1 MTTRTAISDNWHLK
15 HVGGVTP
22 LELPDAIEANVPG
35 CVHTDLM
42 ASGLIPDPFLDDN
55 ERLLAWIG
63 LCDWEYQTEFEVES
77 DSHTHRFLVFE
88 GLDTVATIVLDG
100 EVIGEARNMHRTYR
114 FDVTDRLNP
123 GRHTLQIAFHS
134 PIKYADRMS
143 LELGYR
149 PHVNHHPYNAIR
161 KMAANMG
168 WDWGIDTSTSG
179 IWKPV
184 FIESFTHRIDQ
195 VRPVTRIVADT
206 GELTA
211 HIAVT
216 SDQDADIRLT
226 IGDQVITTAATPGEN
241 TVVVAIDSPKLWW
254 PVGRG
259 NQELYGLLV
268 ELVVDGVVVDSW
280 EKRIGFR
287 TIQVEFPSDA
297 TSTGFEVIVNGL
309 PTYIRGVNWIP
320 NDAFVT
326 RITRENLRDRL
337 TQARDA
343 HINLIRVWGG
353 GLYESDDFYDLCDEL
368 GLMVWQDFLFAC
380 AAYAEEEPMRSEVIA
395 EATDN
400 IIRLMP
406 HPSLAL
412 WNGNNENL
420 WGFQEWRWES
430 RLQGKT
436 WGAGYYNQI
445 FPSLVESLDPGRAYT
460 PGSPYSPKAGT
471 RHNDPDHGSVH
482 IWDMWNDKDYPH
494 YRDYH
499 PRFVAEFGWQGPPSW
514 STLTGSISDDPLTP
528 ESPGML
534 VHQKAMLGN
543 DKLTDGLVNHFELP
557 DEMGLW
563 HWAMQLNQA
572 HAVWTG
578 LTHMRSEY
586 PRCMGSVVW
595 QLNDCWPVT
604 SWAAIDYHG
613 VEKPLYWAIKH
624 SYRDVLWL
632 ITPGDSGC
640 DVVIV
645 NDRDQELTE
654 TITVSLKTFDGHI
667 ARTDLHTVTIPA
679 FGVERFS
686 VPDEMMSGP
695 DASASYVLA
704 DGNSGRGFWF
714 FAEFKDSALEKA
726 VLTTDLTPTACGVDV
741 RVTAH
746 NLVRDLVLQV
756 DRINPGARVDS
767 GLITLE
773 PGQSHTFVVTSRT
786 PIGAEDIAQPFVLVS
801 ANDLVGGRHDLP

>member
-1 MTTRTAISDNWHLK
+1 MVTRKQLVAQWKLK
-15 HVGGVTP
+15 LVGGECP
-22 LELPDAIEANVPG
+22 IPLPDTIPAVVPG
-35 CVHTDLM
+35 CVHTDLI
-42 ASGLIPDPFLDDN
+42 ANGLIPDPFLDDN
-55 ERLLAWIG
+55 EHLLAWIG
-63 LCDWEYQTEFEVES
+63 LCDWEYETEFDIEQ
-77 DSHTHRFLVFE
+77 DSHAHRFLVCE
-88 GLDTVATIVLDG
+88 GLDTVATIALDG
-100 EVIGEARNMHRTYR
+100 DDIGEVANMHRTYR
-114 FDVTDRLNP
+114 FDLTDRLTP
-123 GRHTLQIAFHS
+123 GRHSLRITFHS

-184 FIESFTHRIDQ
+184 IIESFTHRIDH
-195 VRPVTRIVADT
+195 VRPVTTLSANTAELATHVSVT
-206 GELTA
+206 CNGEA
-211 HIAVT
+211 E
-216 SDQDADIRLT
+216 IRLT
-226 IGDQVITTAATPGEN
+226 VGDQVVTVPAEPGEN
-241 TVVVAIDSPKLWW
+241 TVVVTVDSPTLWW

-259 NQELYGLLV
+259 DQYLYDLQIELI
-268 ELVVDGVVVDSW
+268 VDGVVVDSW
-280 EKRIGFR
+280 AKHIGFR
-287 TIQVEFPSDA
+287 TIEVTFPKDSD
-297 TSTGFEVIVNGL
+297 STGFDWVVNGR

-326 RITRENLRDRL
+326 RITREDLRERL

-353 GLYESDDFYDLCDEL
+353 GVYESDDFYELCDEL

-380 AAYAEEEPMRSEVIA
+380 AAYAEEEPMRAEVIG

-420 WGFQEWRWES
+420 WGFQEWRWET

-436 WGAGYYNQI
+436 WGAGYYDDILPQ
-445 FPSLVESLDPGRAYT
+445 LVNSLDPGRAYT
-460 PGSPYSPKAGT
+460 PGSPYSPDPGT

-482 IWDMWNDKDYPH
+482 IWDMWNDKDYPG

-514 STLTGSISDDPLTP
+514 STLTSSISDDPLTP

-557 DEMGLW
+557 DDMSLW

-613 VEKPLYWAIKH
+613 VEKPLYWAIQH
-624 SYRDVLWL
+624 SYRDTLWL
-632 ITPGDSGC
+632 IVPADTGC

-645 NDRDQELTE
+645 NDTDTELSE
-654 TITVSLKTFDGHI
+654 LVTVSLKTFDGSVTAHH
-667 ARTDLHTVTIPA
+667 LEKVTVPAYGTTRCAIPVNLIS
-679 FGVERFS
+679 GV
-686 VPDEMMSGP
+686 DQQK
-695 DASASYVLA
+695 SYLLA
-704 DGNSGRGFWF
+704 EGSQGKAFWF
-714 FAEFKDSALEKA
+714 FAEFKDSWLEKA
-726 VLTTDLTPTACGVDV
+726 RLTTEVTPTAHGAKV

-746 NLVRDLVLQV
+746 NLVRDLTLQA
-756 DRINPGARVDS
+756 DRIHRGARVDS

-773 PGQSHTFVVTSRT
+773 PGQSHMFTVTSEM
-786 PIGAEDIAQPFVLVS
+786 PLGIDDVLQPFVIVS